1 MTKTAQVTKAK
12 RPVKPSL
19 LSLVFVSFGVFLSA
33 CEDFVRFRTEKY
45 TCDVNRSGLQ
55 SIELETQRG
64 TTIATLFTEQGSQA
78 LEIVLREKN
87 RLELKTEDNEI
98 SVNRETGEME
108 ALIGARFFTLTC
120 EKSVFSM

>member
-64 TTIATLFTEQGSQA
+64 TTIATLFTEQGSQV

-108 ALIGARFFTLTC
+108 ALIGSRFFTLTC

>member
-1 MTKTAQVTKAK
+1 M
-12 RPVKPSL
+12 KPSL
-19 LSLVFVSFGVFLSA
+19 LGLVFVSFSVFLSA

-45 TCDVNRSGLQ
+45 TCDVNRFGLQ

-64 TTIATLFTEQGSQA
+64 TTVATLFTKQGHQA

-87 RLELKTEDNEI
+87 RLELKAEDNEI
-98 SVNRETGEME
+98 SINRETGEME
-108 ALIGARFFTLTC
+108 ALLGARFFTLTC

>member
-45 TCDVNRSGLQ
+45 TCDVNRFGLQ

-87 RLELKTEDNEI
+87 RLELKAEDNEI